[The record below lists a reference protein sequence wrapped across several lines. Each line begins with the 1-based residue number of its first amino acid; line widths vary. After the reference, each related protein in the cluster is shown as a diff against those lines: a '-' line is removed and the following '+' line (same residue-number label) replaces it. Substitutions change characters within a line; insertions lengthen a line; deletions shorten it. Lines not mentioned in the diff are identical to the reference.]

1 MLRFASTNNYATDP
15 TVGRLERVPED
26 ALRLNFMQA
35 GFLDRPIQPFEQTY
49 PFTILSQTLVGSQV
63 VRFADVEVSAAPGE
77 IFVVPNNQPMRIEH
91 HPDRAGRWAAR
102 WVHIHFTLFGTLD
115 FVGFLQLPSKVVG
128 EVAVLLGKII
138 EVLLDPQLLQEQA
151 FPYGFARRKELGFEL
166 LRILC
171 EIAPPRKDA
180 LDFLH
185 HSERL
190 LPIFTFVDEHMHES
204 ISVADLADLIN
215 LSLSR
220 FHVFFK
226 AQMGESPME
235 YIKRVRL
242 ERSRQ
247 MLATTDVPVYAVAE
261 SVGFINPFHFSRA
274 FKEASGMSPSYYR
287 KQLQEEQAVV
297 SP

>member
-1 MLRFASTNNYATDP
+1 M
-15 TVGRLERVPED
+15 
-26 ALRLNFMQA
+26 
-35 GFLDRPIQPFEQTY
+35 
-49 PFTILSQTLVGSQV
+49 
-63 VRFADVEVSAAPGE
+63 RFADVEVRAAPGE
-77 IFVVPNNQPMRIEH
+77 IFVVPNNQQMRIEH

-115 FVGFLQLPSKVVG
+115 F
-128 EVAVLLGKII
+128 
-138 EVLLDPQLLQEQA
+138 
-151 FPYGFARRKELGFEL
+151 
-166 LRILC
+166 
-171 EIAPPRKDA
+171 
-180 LDFLH
+180 LH
-185 HSERL
+185 HSERM
-190 LPIFTFVDEHMHES
+190 LPVFTFVDEHMHES

-274 FKEASGMSPSYYR
+274 FKEASGMSPSHYR

>member
-1 MLRFASTNNYATDP
+1 M
-15 TVGRLERVPED
+15 RL
-26 ALRLNFMQA
+26 
-35 GFLDRPIQPFEQTY
+35 
-49 PFTILSQTLVGSQV
+49 
-63 VRFADVEVSAAPGE
+63 GE
-77 IFVVPNNQPMRIEH
+77 IIE
-91 HPDRAGRWAAR
+91 A
-102 WVHIHFTLFGTLD
+102 
-115 FVGFLQLPSKVVG
+115 
-128 EVAVLLGKII
+128 
-138 EVLLDPQLLQEQA
+138 LLDPQLLQEQA

-171 EIAPPRKDA
+171 EIASSRKDV

-190 LPIFTFVDEHMHES
+190 LPVFTFVDEHMDES
-204 ISVADLADLIN
+204 IGVADLADQAN

-247 MLATTDVPVYAVAE
+247 MLATTDVPIYAVAE
-261 SVGFINPFHFSRA
+261 SVGFVNPFHFSRA
-274 FKEASGMSPSYYR
+274 FKEAVGMSPSHYR
-287 KQLQEEQAVV
+287 KQLREVQPIDFV
-297 SP
+297 

>member
-1 MLRFASTNNYATDP
+1 
-15 TVGRLERVPED
+15 
-26 ALRLNFMQA
+26 MQA
-35 GFLDRPIQPFEQTY
+35 GFLDRPMQPFEQTH

-77 IFVVPNNQPMRIEH
+77 IFVVPNNQQMRIEH

-128 EVAVLLGKII
+128 EVAVLLGKIT

-171 EIAPPRKDA
+171 EIAPSRKDA

-185 HSERL
+185 HSERM
-190 LPIFTFVDEHMHES
+190 LPVFTFVDEHMHES
-204 ISVADLADLIN
+204 
-215 LSLSR
+215 
-220 FHVFFK
+220 
-226 AQMGESPME
+226 PME
-235 YIKRVRL
+235 YIERVRL

-274 FKEASGMSPSYYR
+274 FKEASGMSPSHYR